1 MAVMGGEVV
10 ANNDVSVVEAS
21 GRSVET
27 AITQALAEL
36 GRTRNEVTVSIID
49 PGNPGRLLGFGA
61 QPARVRVS
69 VRVPGDEAE
78 QEENSEE
85 TRNEA
90 THRGEAFV
98 PLPRGSADA
107 TAVAE
112 TARRILGELLHHM
125 NFDEAHIEVV
135 ELEPLTL
142 NVRAPDAADLIGRRG
157 ETLRAIQF
165 IVGIM
170 VNKALDTHVRITID
184 IDGYRARR
192 EVLLRDLALRFASRV
207 IATGAPVQLEAMPP
221 NERRI
226 VHMVLAE
233 HPDVATESTGE
244 GDNRRI
250 VIMLRH

>member
-1 MAVMGGEVV
+1 M
-10 ANNDVSVVEAS
+10 
-21 GRSVET
+21 
-27 AITQALAEL
+27 

-49 PGNPGRLLGFGA
+49 PGNPGRMLGFGA

-69 VRVPGDEAE
+69 VRVPGDE
-78 QEENSEE
+78 SEE
-85 TRNEA
+85 DEHPQDTGHETVHHEA
-90 THRGEAFV
+90 TFA

-112 TARRILGELLHHM
+112 TARRILSELLHHM
-125 NFDEAHIEVV
+125 HFDEAHIEVV

>member
-1 MAVMGGEVV
+1 MAVMGGELV
-10 ANNDVSVVEAS
+10 ANNDVSVVETSA
-21 GRSVET
+21 RSVET

-36 GRTRNEVTVSIID
+36 GRARNEVTVSIID
-49 PGNPGRLLGFGA
+49 PGNPGRILGFGA

-78 QEENSEE
+78 DDEPSED
-85 TRNEA
+85 TGHQA
-90 THRGEAFV
+90 AHREQAFA
-98 PLPRGSADA
+98 PLPEGSANA

-112 TARRILGELLHHM
+112 TARRILSELLHHM
-125 NFDEAHIEVV
+125 HFDEAHIEVV

>member
-1 MAVMGGEVV
+1 M
-10 ANNDVSVVEAS
+10 ANNDGSVVETSA
-21 GRSVET
+21 RSVET

-49 PGNPGRLLGFGA
+49 PGNPGRMLGFGA
-61 QPARVRVS
+61 LPARVRVS
-69 VRVPGDEAE
+69 VRVPGDEP
-78 QEENSEE
+78 EEDQHPQDTGHE
-85 TRNEA
+85 TVHREA
-90 THRGEAFV
+90 TFA

-112 TARRILGELLHHM
+112 TARRILSELLHHM
-125 NFDEAHIEVV
+125 HFDEAHIEVV

-207 IATGAPVQLEAMPP
+207 IATRAPVQLEAMPP

>member
-1 MAVMGGEVV
+1 MAVMGGELV
-10 ANNDVSVVEAS
+10 ANNDGSVVETSA
-21 GRSVET
+21 RSVET

-49 PGNPGRLLGFGA
+49 PGNPGRMLGFGA
-61 QPARVRVS
+61 LPARVRVS
-69 VRVPGDEAE
+69 VRVPGDE
-78 QEENSEE
+78 SEE
-85 TRNEA
+85 DQHPQDTGHETVHREA
-90 THRGEAFV
+90 TFA

-112 TARRILGELLHHM
+112 TARRILSELLHHM
-125 NFDEAHIEVV
+125 HFDEAHIEVV

-207 IATGAPVQLEAMPP
+207 IATRAPVQLEAMPP

>member
-1 MAVMGGEVV
+1 M
-10 ANNDVSVVEAS
+10 ANNDVSVVETSA
-21 GRSVET
+21 RSVET

-49 PGNPGRLLGFGA
+49 PGNPGRILGFGA

-78 QEENSEE
+78 DEQVF
-85 TRNEA
+85 A
-90 THRGEAFV
+90 
-98 PLPRGSADA
+98 PLPEGSENA

-112 TARRILGELLHHM
+112 TARRILSELLHHM
-125 NFDEAHIEVV
+125 HFDEAHIEVV

-192 EVLLRDLALRFASRV
+192 EVLLRDLGLRFASRV

>member
-1 MAVMGGEVV
+1 M
-10 ANNDVSVVEAS
+10 ANNDGSVVETSA
-21 GRSVET
+21 RSVET

-49 PGNPGRLLGFGA
+49 PGNPGRMLGFGA
-61 QPARVRVS
+61 LPARVRVS
-69 VRVPGDEAE
+69 VRVPGDE
-78 QEENSEE
+78 SEE
-85 TRNEA
+85 DQHPQDTGHETVHREA
-90 THRGEAFV
+90 TFA

-112 TARRILGELLHHM
+112 TARRILSELLHHM
-125 NFDEAHIEVV
+125 HFDEAYIEVV

-207 IATGAPVQLEAMPP
+207 IATRAPVQLEAMPP